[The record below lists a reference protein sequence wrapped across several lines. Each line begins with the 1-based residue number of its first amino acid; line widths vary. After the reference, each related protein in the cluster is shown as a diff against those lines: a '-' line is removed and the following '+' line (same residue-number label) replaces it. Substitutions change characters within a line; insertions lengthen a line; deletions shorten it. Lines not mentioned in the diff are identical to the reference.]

1 MAKGKIF
8 IGEIMGD
15 MVTALSSMSGDMT
28 DVVSELQN
36 VNTTVGQGVQ
46 AGNVVAGD
54 GLSVILND
62 SEFSYVGGGSA
73 MYEEIGKAKCFA
85 NGKIRVSGAILHTG
99 NAAAAKLFYSLD
111 NGTTKTEIGVSD
123 STTVF
128 RTVGKDIAVSS
139 MQEVILYLYSG
150 FAGTLKCQAGS
161 CKVSYDL
168 VNLANDGFIIKV

>member
-15 MVTALSSMSGDMT
+15 MVTALSSMSGDMVA
-28 DVVSELQN
+28 VVSELQA
-36 VNTTVGQGVQ
+36 VNETVGQGVQ

-54 GLSVILND
+54 GLSVILNEN
-62 SEFSYVGGGSA
+62 EFSYAGSGSA
-73 MYEEIGKAKCFA
+73 MYEEIGRVKCFA
-85 NGKIRVSGAILHTG
+85 NGTIRLSGAILHTG
-99 NAAAAKLFYSLD
+99 NATAAKLFYSLD

-123 STTVF
+123 SKTVF
-128 RTVGKDIAVSS
+128 RTVSKDIAVSS

-150 FAGTLKCQAGS
+150 YTGTPKCQAGS

-168 VNLANDGFIIKV
+168 VNLANDGFVIKV